1 MKKYYILYT
10 ILLSVFISFGQT
22 IDKVEAIIGD
32 EILLSSEIETQY
44 LQYLSQGNVE
54 SLSIKCEII
63 EDLLFQKLLVN
74 QANVDSVEISDEE
87 VRSEINKRINYF
99 ESQLGSISKV
109 ENYFGKSIVE
119 IKNELTEI
127 VKDQFLAQ
135 RVQSSISN
143 DISITP
149 SEVRSFF
156 RKLPAEEIPEIPT
169 KVELIQIIINP
180 IISQAQKD
188 KLRERL
194 NVFRDRVYNGEDFQM
209 LATLYS
215 DDPVSAS
222 KGGELGF
229 VNRGDLVPEFER
241 AAFRLRQGEISEVIE
256 SKFGFH
262 IIQLIERRGDQINVR
277 HILLRPKVSATS
289 LNDAKVKIEKIADE
303 IKSGSI
309 TFEEAILKYSDD
321 DSKNSGGVLIDQKTM
336 SNMHIIEDMDPSLKF
351 IVKDLDESE
360 FSSPNIFSN
369 SDETNAYR
377 LIKVKSKL
385 NAHKANLSD
394 DFSMIKE
401 FALNI
406 KRQDELFEWIKHTVD
421 TTYIEINSNILS
433 CNFKNKWIK

>member
-1 MKKYYILYT
+1 MKKYYIVYT
-10 ILLSVFISFGQT
+10 LLLSVFISFGQT
-22 IDKVEAIIGD
+22 IDRVEAIIGD

-169 KVELIQIIINP
+169 KLELIQIIINP

-194 NVFRDRVYNGEDFQM
+194 NIFRDRVYNGEDFQM

-215 DDPVSAS
+215 DDPISAS

-241 AAFRLRQGEISEVIE
+241 AAFRLRPGEISEVIE

-351 IVKDLDESE
+351 LVKDLDESE
-360 FSSPNIFSN
+360 FSAPNIFSN

-385 NAHKANLSD
+385 NAHKASLSD

-401 FALNI
+401 FALNM
-406 KRQDELFEWIKHTVD
+406 KRQDELFDWIKRTVN

>member
-1 MKKYYILYT
+1 MKKYYIVYT
-10 ILLSVFISFGQT
+10 LLLSVFISFGQT
-22 IDKVEAIIGD
+22 IDRVEAIIGD

-99 ESQLGSISKV
+99 ENQLGSVSKV

-169 KVELIQIIINP
+169 KFELIQIIINP

-277 HILLRPKVSATS
+277 HILLRPKVSAKS
-289 LNDAKVKIEKIADE
+289 LNDAKVKIEKIANE

-351 IVKDLDESE
+351 LVKDLDESE

-406 KRQDELFEWIKHTVD
+406 KRQDELFEWIKRTVD

>member
-1 MKKYYILYT
+1 MKKYYIVYT
-10 ILLSVFISFGQT
+10 LLLSVFISFGQT
-22 IDKVEAIIGD
+22 IDRVEAIIGD

-54 SLSIKCEII
+54 SFSIKCEII

-169 KVELIQIIINP
+169 KLELIQIIINP

-194 NVFRDRVYNGEDFQM
+194 NIFRDRVYNGEDFQM

-241 AAFRLRQGEISEVIE
+241 AAFRLRPGEISEVIE

-351 IVKDLDESE
+351 LVKDLDESE
-360 FSSPNIFSN
+360 FSAPNIFSN

-385 NAHKANLSD
+385 NAHKASLSD

-401 FALNI
+401 FALNM
-406 KRQDELFEWIKHTVD
+406 KRQDELFDWIKRTVN

>member
-22 IDKVEAIIGD
+22 IDRVEAIIGD

-351 IVKDLDESE
+351 LVKDLDESE

>member
-22 IDKVEAIIGD
+22 IDRVEAIIGD

-169 KVELIQIIINP
+169 KLELIQIIINP

>member
-1 MKKYYILYT
+1 MKKYYIVYT
-10 ILLSVFISFGQT
+10 LLLSVFISFGQT
-22 IDKVEAIIGD
+22 IDRVEAIIGD

-169 KVELIQIIINP
+169 KLELIQIIINP

-194 NVFRDRVYNGEDFQM
+194 NIFRDRVYNGEDFQM

-289 LNDAKVKIEKIADE
+289 LNDAKIRIEKIADE

-351 IVKDLDESE
+351 LVKDLDESE

-406 KRQDELFEWIKHTVD
+406 KRQDELFEWIKRTVD

>member
-1 MKKYYILYT
+1 MKKYYIVYT
-10 ILLSVFISFGQT
+10 LLLSVFISFGQT
-22 IDKVEAIIGD
+22 IDRVEAIIGD

-169 KVELIQIIINP
+169 KLELIQIIINP

-194 NVFRDRVYNGEDFQM
+194 NIFRDRVYNGEDFQM

-351 IVKDLDESE
+351 LVKDLDESE

-401 FALNI
+401 FALNM
-406 KRQDELFEWIKHTVD
+406 KRQDELFDWIKRTVD
-421 TTYIEINSNILS
+421 ITYIKINSNILS

>member
-1 MKKYYILYT
+1 MKKYYFLYT
-10 ILLSVFISFGQT
+10 LLFSVYMSFGQT
-22 IDKVEAIIGD
+22 IDRVEAIIGD

-87 VRSEINKRINYF
+87 VRLEINKRISYF
-99 ESQLGSISKV
+99 ESQLGSVAKV
-109 ENYFGKSIVE
+109 ENYFGKSVVE
-119 IKNELTEI
+119 IKNELAEI

-135 RVQSSISN
+135 KVQSSISN
-143 DISITP
+143 DINITP

-156 RKLPAEEIPEIPT
+156 NKLSAEEIPDIPA
-169 KVELIQIIINP
+169 KLELIQIIINP
-180 IISQAQKD
+180 VISQTQKD
-188 KLRERL
+188 KLKERL

-222 KGGELGF
+222 KGGELGY

-309 TFEEAILKYSDD
+309 TFEDAI
-321 DSKNSGGVLIDQKTM
+321 V
-336 SNMHIIEDMDPSLKF
+336 E
-351 IVKDLDESE
+351 E
-360 FSSPNIFSN
+360 F
-369 SDETNAYR
+369 
-377 LIKVKSKL
+377 
-385 NAHKANLSD
+385 
-394 DFSMIKE
+394 
-401 FALNI
+401 
-406 KRQDELFEWIKHTVD
+406 
-421 TTYIEINSNILS
+421 
-433 CNFKNKWIK
+433 

>member
-1 MKKYYILYT
+1 MKKYYFVYT
-10 ILLSVFISFGQT
+10 LLLSVFISFGQT
-22 IDKVEAIIGD
+22 IDRVEAIIGD

-99 ESQLGSISKV
+99 ESQLGSISNV

-169 KVELIQIIINP
+169 KLELIQIIINP

-194 NVFRDRVYNGEDFQM
+194 NIFRDRVYNGEDFQM

-351 IVKDLDESE
+351 LVKDLDESE

-385 NAHKANLSD
+385 NAHKASLSD

-401 FALNI
+401 FALNM
-406 KRQDELFEWIKHTVD
+406 KRQDELFDWIKRTVN

>member
-1 MKKYYILYT
+1 MKKYYIVYT
-10 ILLSVFISFGQT
+10 LLLSVFISFGQT
-22 IDKVEAIIGD
+22 IDRVEAIIGD

-156 RKLPAEEIPEIPT
+156 RKLPAEEVPEIPT

-351 IVKDLDESE
+351 LVKDLDESE

-406 KRQDELFEWIKHTVD
+406 KRQDELFEWIKRTVD

>member
-1 MKKYYILYT
+1 MKKYYIVYT
-10 ILLSVFISFGQT
+10 LLLSVFISFGQT
-22 IDKVEAIIGD
+22 IDRVEAIIGD

-99 ESQLGSISKV
+99 ESQLGSVSKV

-156 RKLPAEEIPEIPT
+156 RNLPAEEIPEIPT
-169 KVELIQIIINP
+169 KLELIQIIINP

-194 NVFRDRVYNGEDFQM
+194 NIFRDRVYNGEDFQM

-351 IVKDLDESE
+351 LVKDLDESE

-406 KRQDELFEWIKHTVD
+406 KRQDELFEWIKRTVD

>member
-1 MKKYYILYT
+1 MKKYYIVYT
-10 ILLSVFISFGQT
+10 LLLSVFISFGQT
-22 IDKVEAIIGD
+22 IDRVEAIIGD

-54 SLSIKCEII
+54 SFSIKCEII

-194 NVFRDRVYNGEDFQM
+194 NIFRDRVYNGEDFQM

-241 AAFRLRQGEISEVIE
+241 AAFRLRPGEISKVIE

-351 IVKDLDESE
+351 LVKDLDESE
-360 FSSPNIFSN
+360 FSAPNIFSN

-385 NAHKANLSD
+385 NAHKASLSD

-401 FALNI
+401 FALNM
-406 KRQDELFEWIKHTVD
+406 KRQDELFDWIKRTVN

>member
-1 MKKYYILYT
+1 MKKYYIVYT
-10 ILLSVFISFGQT
+10 LLLSVFISFGQT
-22 IDKVEAIIGD
+22 IDRVEAIIGD

-169 KVELIQIIINP
+169 KLELIQIIINP

-194 NVFRDRVYNGEDFQM
+194 NIFRDRVYNGEDFQM

-351 IVKDLDESE
+351 LVKDLDESE

-385 NAHKANLSD
+385 NAHKASLSD

-401 FALNI
+401 FALNM
-406 KRQDELFEWIKHTVD
+406 KRQDELFDWIKRTVN

>member
-1 MKKYYILYT
+1 MKKYYIVYT
-10 ILLSVFISFGQT
+10 LLLSVFISFGQT
-22 IDKVEAIIGD
+22 IDRVEAIIGD

-54 SLSIKCEII
+54 SFSIKCEII

-143 DISITP
+143 EISITP

-169 KVELIQIIINP
+169 KLELIQIIINP

-194 NVFRDRVYNGEDFQM
+194 NIFRDRVYNGEDFQM

-241 AAFRLRQGEISEVIE
+241 AAFRLRPGEISEVIE

-351 IVKDLDESE
+351 LVKDLDESE
-360 FSSPNIFSN
+360 FSAPNIFSN

-385 NAHKANLSD
+385 NAHKASLSD

-401 FALNI
+401 FALNM
-406 KRQDELFEWIKHTVD
+406 KRQDELFDWIKRTVN

>member
-10 ILLSVFISFGQT
+10 LLLSVFISFGQT
-22 IDKVEAIIGD
+22 IDRVEAIIGD

-169 KVELIQIIINP
+169 KFELIQIIINP

-194 NVFRDRVYNGEDFQM
+194 NIFRDRVYNGEDFQM

-351 IVKDLDESE
+351 LVKDLDESE
-360 FSSPNIFSN
+360 FSAPNIFSN

-406 KRQDELFEWIKHTVD
+406 KRQDELFEWIKRTVD

>member
-1 MKKYYILYT
+1 MKKYYIVYT
-10 ILLSVFISFGQT
+10 LLLSVFISFGQT
-22 IDKVEAIIGD
+22 IDRVEAIIGD

-143 DISITP
+143 EISITP

-169 KVELIQIIINP
+169 KLELIQIIINP

-194 NVFRDRVYNGEDFQM
+194 NIFRDRVYNGEDFQM

-351 IVKDLDESE
+351 LVKDLDESE
-360 FSSPNIFSN
+360 FSAPNIFSN

-385 NAHKANLSD
+385 NAHKASLSD

-401 FALNI
+401 FALNM
-406 KRQDELFEWIKHTVD
+406 KRQDELFDWIKRTVN

>member
-1 MKKYYILYT
+1 MKKYYIVYT
-10 ILLSVFISFGQT
+10 LLLSVFISFGQT
-22 IDKVEAIIGD
+22 IDRVEAIIGD

-169 KVELIQIIINP
+169 KFELIQIIINP

-289 LNDAKVKIEKIADE
+289 LNDAKIRIEKIADE

-351 IVKDLDESE
+351 LVKDLDESE
-360 FSSPNIFSN
+360 FSSPNLFSN

-406 KRQDELFEWIKHTVD
+406 KRQDELFEWIKRTVD

>member
-10 ILLSVFISFGQT
+10 LLLSVFISFGQT
-22 IDKVEAIIGD
+22 IDRVEAIIGD

-119 IKNELTEI
+119 IKNELTDI

-169 KVELIQIIINP
+169 KLELIQIIINP
-180 IISQAQKD
+180 IISQTQKD

-194 NVFRDRVYNGEDFQM
+194 NIFRDRVYNGEDFQM

-351 IVKDLDESE
+351 LVKDLDESE
-360 FSSPNIFSN
+360 FSAPNIFSN

-406 KRQDELFEWIKHTVD
+406 KRQDELFEWIKRTVD
-421 TTYIEINSNILS
+421 ITYIEINSNILS

>member
-1 MKKYYILYT
+1 MKKYYIVYT
-10 ILLSVFISFGQT
+10 LLLSVFISFGQT
-22 IDKVEAIIGD
+22 IDRVEAIIGD

-169 KVELIQIIINP
+169 KLELIQIIINP

-194 NVFRDRVYNGEDFQM
+194 NIFRDRVYNGEDFQM

-351 IVKDLDESE
+351 LVKDLDESE

-401 FALNI
+401 FALNM
-406 KRQDELFEWIKHTVD
+406 KRQDELFDWIKRTVD
-421 TTYIEINSNILS
+421 ITYIEINSNILS

>member
-1 MKKYYILYT
+1 MKKYYIVYT
-10 ILLSVFISFGQT
+10 LLLSVFISFGQT
-22 IDKVEAIIGD
+22 IDRVEAIIGD
-32 EILLSSEIETQY
+32 EILLLSEIETQY

-109 ENYFGKSIVE
+109 ENYFGKIIVE

-169 KVELIQIIINP
+169 KLELIQIIINP

-194 NVFRDRVYNGEDFQM
+194 NIFRDRVYNGEDFQM

-351 IVKDLDESE
+351 LVKDLDESE
-360 FSSPNIFSN
+360 FSAPNIFSN

-385 NAHKANLSD
+385 NAHKASLSD

-401 FALNI
+401 FALNM
-406 KRQDELFEWIKHTVD
+406 KRQDELFDWIKRTVN

>member
-1 MKKYYILYT
+1 
-10 ILLSVFISFGQT
+10 
-22 IDKVEAIIGD
+22 
-32 EILLSSEIETQY
+32 
-44 LQYLSQGNVE
+44 
-54 SLSIKCEII
+54 
-63 EDLLFQKLLVN
+63 
-74 QANVDSVEISDEE
+74 
-87 VRSEINKRINYF
+87 
-99 ESQLGSISKV
+99 
-109 ENYFGKSIVE
+109 
-119 IKNELTEI
+119 
-127 VKDQFLAQ
+127 
-135 RVQSSISN
+135 
-143 DISITP
+143 
-149 SEVRSFF
+149 
-156 RKLPAEEIPEIPT
+156 
-169 KVELIQIIINP
+169 
-180 IISQAQKD
+180 
-188 KLRERL
+188 
-194 NVFRDRVYNGEDFQM
+194 M

-215 DDPVSAS
+215 DDPISAS

-303 IKSGSI
+303 IKSGNI

-351 IVKDLDESE
+351 LVKDLDESE
-360 FSSPNIFSN
+360 FSAPNIFSN

-385 NAHKANLSD
+385 KAHKASLSD

-401 FALNI
+401 FALNM
-406 KRQDELFEWIKHTVD
+406 KRQDELFDWIKRTVN

>member
-1 MKKYYILYT
+1 MKKYYIVYT
-10 ILLSVFISFGQT
+10 LLLSVFISFGQT
-22 IDKVEAIIGD
+22 IDRVEAIIGD

-127 VKDQFLAQ
+127 VKGQFLAQ

-289 LNDAKVKIEKIADE
+289 LNDAKVRIEKIADE

-351 IVKDLDESE
+351 LVKDLDESE

-406 KRQDELFEWIKHTVD
+406 KRQDELFEWIKRTVD

>member
-1 MKKYYILYT
+1 MKKYYIVYT
-10 ILLSVFISFGQT
+10 LLLSVFISFGQT
-22 IDKVEAIIGD
+22 IDRVEAIIGD

-74 QANVDSVEISDEE
+74 QANVDSVEILDEE

-99 ESQLGSISKV
+99 ESQLGSVSKV

-169 KVELIQIIINP
+169 KLELIQIIINP

-194 NVFRDRVYNGEDFQM
+194 NIFRDRVYNGEDFQM

-241 AAFRLRQGEISEVIE
+241 AAFRLRPGEISEVIE

-351 IVKDLDESE
+351 LVKDLDESE

-406 KRQDELFEWIKHTVD
+406 KRQDELFEWIKRTVD

>member
-1 MKKYYILYT
+1 MKKYYIVYT
-10 ILLSVFISFGQT
+10 LLLSVFVSFGQT
-22 IDKVEAIIGD
+22 IDRVEAIIGD

-54 SLSIKCEII
+54 SFSIKCEII

-169 KVELIQIIINP
+169 KLELIQIIINP

-194 NVFRDRVYNGEDFQM
+194 NIFRDRVYNGEDFQM

-241 AAFRLRQGEISEVIE
+241 AAFRLRPGEISEVIE

-351 IVKDLDESE
+351 LVKDLDESE
-360 FSSPNIFSN
+360 FSAPNIFSN

-385 NAHKANLSD
+385 NAHKASLSD

-401 FALNI
+401 FALNM
-406 KRQDELFEWIKHTVD
+406 KRQDELFDWIKRTVN

>member
-1 MKKYYILYT
+1 MKKYYIVYT
-10 ILLSVFISFGQT
+10 LLLSVFISFGQT
-22 IDKVEAIIGD
+22 IDRVEAIIGD

-169 KVELIQIIINP
+169 KLELIQIIINP

-194 NVFRDRVYNGEDFQM
+194 NIFRDRVYNGEYFQM

-229 VNRGDLVPEFER
+229 MNRGDLVPEFER

-351 IVKDLDESE
+351 LVKDLDESE

-385 NAHKANLSD
+385 NAHKASLSD

-401 FALNI
+401 FALNM
-406 KRQDELFEWIKHTVD
+406 KRQDELFDWIKRTVN

>member
-1 MKKYYILYT
+1 MKKYYIVYAL
-10 ILLSVFISFGQT
+10 LLSVFISFGQT
-22 IDKVEAIIGD
+22 IDRVEAIIGD

-109 ENYFGKSIVE
+109 ENYFGKSVVE

-169 KVELIQIIINP
+169 KFELIQIIINP

-351 IVKDLDESE
+351 LVKDLDESE

-406 KRQDELFEWIKHTVD
+406 KRQDELYEWIKRTVN

>member
-1 MKKYYILYT
+1 MKKYYIVYT
-10 ILLSVFISFGQT
+10 LLLSVFISFGQT
-22 IDKVEAIIGD
+22 IDRVEAIIGD

-99 ESQLGSISKV
+99 ENQLGSVSKV

-169 KVELIQIIINP
+169 KFELIQIIINP

-351 IVKDLDESE
+351 LVKDLDESE
-360 FSSPNIFSN
+360 FSAPNIFSN

-406 KRQDELFEWIKHTVD
+406 KRQDELFEWIKRTVN

>member
-1 MKKYYILYT
+1 MKKYYIVYT
-10 ILLSVFISFGQT
+10 LLLSVFISFGQT
-22 IDKVEAIIGD
+22 IDRVEAIIGD

-54 SLSIKCEII
+54 SLSLKCEII

-99 ESQLGSISKV
+99 ENQLGSVSKV

-169 KVELIQIIINP
+169 KFELIQIIINP

-277 HILLRPKVSATS
+277 HILLRPKVSAKS
-289 LNDAKVKIEKIADE
+289 LNDAKVKIEKIANE

-351 IVKDLDESE
+351 LVKDLDESE

-406 KRQDELFEWIKHTVD
+406 KRQDELFEWIKRTVD

>member
-1 MKKYYILYT
+1 MKKYYIVYT
-10 ILLSVFISFGQT
+10 LLLSVFISFGQT
-22 IDKVEAIIGD
+22 IDRVEAIIGD

-169 KVELIQIIINP
+169 KLELIQIIINP

-194 NVFRDRVYNGEDFQM
+194 NIFRDRVYNGEDFQM

-241 AAFRLRQGEISEVIE
+241 AAFRLRPGEISEVIE

-351 IVKDLDESE
+351 LVKDLDESE
-360 FSSPNIFSN
+360 FSAPNIFSN

-385 NAHKANLSD
+385 NAHKASLSD

-401 FALNI
+401 FALNM
-406 KRQDELFEWIKHTVD
+406 KRQDELFNWIKRTVN

>member
-1 MKKYYILYT
+1 MKKYYIVYT
-10 ILLSVFISFGQT
+10 LLLSVFISFGQT
-22 IDKVEAIIGD
+22 IDRVEAIIGD

-156 RKLPAEEIPEIPT
+156 RKLPAEDIPEIPT
-169 KVELIQIIINP
+169 KLELIQIIINP

-194 NVFRDRVYNGEDFQM
+194 NIFRDRVYNGEDFQM

-351 IVKDLDESE
+351 LVKDLDESE

-401 FALNI
+401 FALNV
-406 KRQDELFEWIKHTVD
+406 KRQDELFDWIKRTVD
-421 TTYIEINSNILS
+421 ITYIEINSNILS

>member
-1 MKKYYILYT
+1 MKKYYIVYT
-10 ILLSVFISFGQT
+10 LLLSVFISFGQT
-22 IDKVEAIIGD
+22 IDRVEAIIGD

-169 KVELIQIIINP
+169 KLELIQIIINP

-194 NVFRDRVYNGEDFQM
+194 NIFRDRVYNGEDFQM

-241 AAFRLRQGEISEVIE
+241 AAFRLRPGEISEVIE

-351 IVKDLDESE
+351 LVKDLDESE

-385 NAHKANLSD
+385 NAHKASLSE

-401 FALNI
+401 FALNM
-406 KRQDELFEWIKHTVD
+406 KRQDELFNWIKRTVN

>member
-1 MKKYYILYT
+1 MKKYYIVYT
-10 ILLSVFISFGQT
+10 LLLSVFISFGQT
-22 IDKVEAIIGD
+22 IDRVEAIIGD

-99 ESQLGSISKV
+99 ESQLGSVSKV

-169 KVELIQIIINP
+169 KLELIQIIINP

-194 NVFRDRVYNGEDFQM
+194 NIFRDRVYNGEDFQM

-351 IVKDLDESE
+351 LVKDLDESE

-406 KRQDELFEWIKHTVD
+406 KRQDELFEWIKRTVD